1 MGQFSDDGQW
11 WWDGH
16 QWIATSQVVI
26 PEFQAGNTNG
36 LERMQQYRQLG
47 RAEFVAGLAGMGS
60 RTAASASATL
70 LVPFL
75 VLQRPAFRA
84 YRASLLD
91 QVAAATTYLLGPDE
105 PMVAGEVSVWL
116 YPVAGIVSGDLALA
130 VTRHHVLVLWINVST
145 GRPQRVALAARP
157 RDVNIVFTWGFLWG
171 YPTLSVYQRPRV
183 WPIRGAFGILQ
194 REPVLAAWRQALVA
208 DGVPAAPS

>member
-11 WWDGH
+11 WWDGK
-16 QWIATSQVVI
+16 QWIAVSQIVI
-26 PEFQAGNTNG
+26 PELQVADTEG

-47 RAEFVAGLAGMGS
+47 MGTLVTGVAGNLSRPMGTIS
-60 RTAASASATL
+60 AAL

-75 VLQRPAFRA
+75 IFQRPTFRA
-84 YRASLLD
+84 YRASLLE
-91 QVAAATTYLLGPDE
+91 QVAAATAYLLGPDE

-116 YPVAGIVSGDLALA
+116 YPVAGIVSGDLAVA
-130 VTRHHVLVLWINVST
+130 VTRRHVLVLWINVST

-171 YPTLSVYQRPRV
+171 YPTVSVYQRPSV
-183 WPIRGAFGILQ
+183 WQIGGAFGILQ
-194 REPVLAAWRQALVA
+194 REPVLAAWRQALA
-208 DGVPAAPS
+208 EGVPAAG